1 MVDSNGAGD
10 DGGKWWILKLLF
22 KHGEML
28 LEMLVMVEKVFKW
41 WKCQAFSFVDVEE
54 ETRR

>member
-1 MVDSNGAGD
+1 MVDSKGAGD
-10 DGGKWWILKLLF
+10 DGGKWWIETM
-22 KHGEML
+22 HVVEM
-28 LEMLVMVEKVFKW
+28 VFKW